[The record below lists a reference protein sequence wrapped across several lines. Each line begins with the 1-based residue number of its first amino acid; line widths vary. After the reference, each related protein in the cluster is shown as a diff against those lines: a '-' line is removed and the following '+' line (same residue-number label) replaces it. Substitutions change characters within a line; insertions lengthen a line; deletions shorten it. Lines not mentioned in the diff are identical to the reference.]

1 MCSKVSA
8 FCMIVF
14 LLFFTLSCTA
24 AARPEPEPASA
35 SASALQYA
43 NTPIKTQ
50 HMDSSE
56 AEKVQV
62 EDSCEGIEEEEECL
76 MRRTLAAHVDYIYT
90 QKTKP

>member
-1 MCSKVSA
+1 MCSKVSS

-14 LLFFTLSCTA
+14 LLFFTLSSSVS
-24 AARPEPEPASA
+24 ARPQP

-43 NTPIKTQ
+43 ADTPTKLTQ
-50 HMDSSE
+50 QYLDSTE
-56 AEKVQV
+56 AEKVEV
-62 EDSCEGIEEEEECL
+62 EDSCEGIKAEEEEECL

>member
-14 LLFFTLSCTA
+14 LLFFTLSCAA
-24 AARPEPEPASA
+24 AARPEP
-35 SASALQYA
+35 ASALRYA
-43 NTPIKTQ
+43 NTPIKAQ
-50 HMDSSE
+50 HLDSE
-56 AEKVQV
+56 ADKVQV
-62 EDSCEGIEEEEECL
+62 PLEDSCEGNEEEEECL

>member
-14 LLFFTLSCTA
+14 LLFFTLSGAA
-24 AARPEPEPASA
+24 AARPGP
-35 SASALQYA
+35 ASALQYA
-43 NTPIKTQ
+43 NTPIRTQ
-50 HMDSSE
+50 HLDSE

-62 EDSCEGIEEEEECL
+62 EDSCEGIEKEEEEEECL

>member
-14 LLFFTLSCTA
+14 LLFFTLSCVA
-24 AARPEPEPASA
+24 AARPEPAA
-35 SASALQYA
+35 ALPYA
-43 NTPIKTQ
+43 TTPIKTQ
-50 HMDSSE
+50 HLDSE

-76 MRRTLAAHVDYIYT
+76 IRRTLAAHVDYIYT